1 MQPIIVLGVAAVAV
15 ALIGTGFLGEPWNEF
30 TLFVQQLGWGESDV
44 DSPISS
50 ATVDLEIKK
59 TLNENDTLM
68 SECDVL
74 ILLDNDPEAF
84 DECIAAQRADDF
96 FENTIKFCSFHS
108 DDSIP
113 PSMSTQVSPGKI
125 ICKLTDDRDLAIAE
139 GKLNFDEY
147 TGSETLLIE
156 ITQLA
161 YPEANDVQAPIHDV
175 KLIVEAPI

>member
-15 ALIGTGFLGEPWNEF
+15 ALVGTGFLGEPWNEF
-30 TLFVQQLGWGESDV
+30 ELWVQQLGWGEADV
-44 DSPISS
+44 DSPISH
-50 ATVDLEIKK
+50 ATVDLNIKK
-59 TLNENDTLM
+59 TRNCGPDK
-68 SECDVL
+68 EC
-74 ILLDNDPEAF
+74 NTM
-84 DECIAAQRADDF
+84 DDF
-96 FENTIKFCSFHS
+96 FENRISHCSFHS

-113 PSMSTQVSPGKI
+113 PAMGKTQVSPGVL